1 MKGIEE
7 QTRKWGGL
15 KQDNLLMITENSS
28 PVNNTYESSAL
39 HYFEG

>member
-7 QTRKWGGL
+7 QTRKWAGL

-28 PVNNTYESSAL
+28 PVNNTHKPTVVSSSWT
-39 HYFEG
+39 